1 MAKKSK
7 DLIDI
12 GSFVHCQSVMGQTL
26 KGKIEVINQYTV
38 IVFDGEFRHVVT
50 KKQLKELG
58 YSLPNKRK
66 KISRKESLSAY
77 FFVRIDC

>member
-7 DLIDI
+7 DLIDV
-12 GSFVHCQSVMGQTL
+12 GTFVHCQSVMGQTL
-26 KGKIEVINQYTV
+26 KGKVEVINQYTV

-66 KISRKESLSAY
+66 NKQKGVLPAY
-77 FFVRIDC
+77 FFARIDC

>member
-1 MAKKSK
+1 MVLIIIFGGCVLTKKSK

-12 GSFVHCQSVMGQTL
+12 GSFVHCQSVMGQTI

-38 IVFDGEFRHVVT
+38 IAFDGEFRHVVT

-58 YSLPNKRK
+58 YSLLNKRK
-66 KISRKESLSAY
+66 K
-77 FFVRIDC
+77 

>member
-26 KGKIEVINQYTV
+26 KGKVEVINQYTV
-38 IVFDGEFRHVVT
+38 MFLMENFVMWSR

-66 KISRKESLSAY
+66 K
-77 FFVRIDC
+77 

>member
-1 MAKKSK
+1 VVLIIIFGGCVLAKKSK

-26 KGKIEVINQYTV
+26 KGKVEVINQYTV

-66 KISRKESLSAY
+66 K
-77 FFVRIDC
+77 

>member
-26 KGKIEVINQYTV
+26 KGKVEVINQYTV

-58 YSLPNKRK
+58 YSMPNKRK
-66 KISRKESLSAY
+66 K
-77 FFVRIDC
+77 

>member
-1 MAKKSK
+1 MFGQKSK

-12 GSFVHCQSVMGQTL
+12 GSFVHCQSVMGQTI
-26 KGKIEVINQYTV
+26 KGKVEVINQYTV

-58 YSLPNKRK
+58 YSLPIKEKNKQRG
-66 KISRKESLSAY
+66 SFCL